1 MKIKER
7 INNCYVNLINEVK
20 NFEIKTFWSKL
31 SRSQK
36 YYFSGLMLVVLGT
49 IPIYVSSY
57 YVVLIMGLTLLACGI
72 ISDFLFLTHKILQ
85 TLLGKVALIIVS
97 SLITTM
103 GYAFAGQIINEIVQF
118 DISGINYATSFAA
131 ILLIPL
137 LLLIIPLATF
147 LFLFFI
153 FIISAPFF
161 FIKDIL
167 EKMGFN
173 FGVSEHLPTIT
184 MVLRVFIYA
193 TFFGIIRSF
202 FSNHAVQKPYEE
214 FVTGYTKAFI
224 YNFEAKKYSRC
235 ANVPANMKVIT
246 VPENN
251 DEIILVSKVDKDYS
265 FRAVQCIPRINKNK
279 I

>member
-1 MKIKER
+1 MKIKEK
-7 INNCYVNLINEVK
+7 INNCYVNLINKVK

-85 TLLGKVALIIVS
+85 TLLGKGALIIVS

-193 TFFGIIRSF
+193 TFFGIIQSF

-214 FVTGYTKAFI
+214 FVIGYTKAFI

-235 ANVPANMKVIT
+235 ANIPENAKVIT

-251 DEIILVSKVDKDYS
+251 DEIILVAKVDKNYT
-265 FRAVQCIPRINKNK
+265 FNAIQCVPKLVK
-279 I
+279 TK

>member
-1 MKIKER
+1 MKIKGKL
-7 INNCYVNLINEVK
+7 IYFCKKLINEVK

-31 SRSQK
+31 NRSQK
-36 YYFSGLMLVVLGT
+36 YYFLGLMLVVLG
-49 IPIYVSSY
+49 IILIYVSSY

-72 ISDFLFLTHKILQ
+72 VSDFLFLTHKILQ

-97 SLITTM
+97 SLITTV

-118 DISGINYATSFAA
+118 DISGINYATSFVA

-137 LLLIIPLATF
+137 LLLIIPLVTF

-167 EKMGFN
+167 EKMGFD
-173 FGVSEHLPTIT
+173 FSVSEHLSTIT
-184 MVLRVFIYA
+184 LVLRVFIYA
-193 TFFGIIRSF
+193 IFFGIIRSF

-251 DEIILVSKVDKDYS
+251 DEIILVSKADKDYS